1 MAAPDDGSNSTASP
15 PTLASVVVLRIAE
28 FTRKPVAEQVRLK
41 ERLDAL
47 VTFAIRPVPAAFRI
61 VLDAPEGVAV
71 VLLDSPGLALDLA
84 KRSQFAAEGL
94 QLCIGVNHGPVMSA
108 LDAHNGPGLI
118 GDGLTAGVTLSNAGK
133 PGRFVASRSF
143 REALKASDPRRVREL
158 GPAGTYT
165 DSRLRAHE
173 LFSLDWRP
181 AFSRRF
187 RLIVYGTLTIVAI
200 IGAGFAARLTRL
212 ALEPPPVLPAV
223 IRLEITPR
231 GDVLIDGVRQGAS
244 PPLIQVEVD
253 PGPHT
258 IEVRNHPSP
267 PLKLEVSLGS
277 GEGMTITHSFAAPAP
292 APAPAAT
299 PAPAPAAKSAPKSTV
314 KRTEPKTAKKVEK
327 KVEKKADENR
337 WKTPRD
343 YWRNFRRDMGF

>member
-1 MAAPDDGSNSTASP
+1 MAAPDDGSNNTVSP
-15 PTLASVVVLRIAE
+15 LTLASVVVLRIAE
-28 FTRKPVAEQVRLK
+28 FTRKPVAEQFRLK

-47 VTFAIRPVPAAFRI
+47 VTFAIRPVPTASRI

-71 VLLDSPGLALDLA
+71 VLLDGPGLALELA

-165 DSRLRAHE
+165 DARLRAHE
-173 LFSLDWRP
+173 LFALDWRP
-181 AFSRRF
+181 AFARRF
-187 RLIVYGTLTIVAI
+187 WLIVYGTLTVAAI
-200 IGAGFAARLTRL
+200 IGAGFTARLARL

-244 PPLIQVEVD
+244 PPLTQVDVD

-277 GEGMTITHSFAAPAP
+277 GEGMTITHAFV
-292 APAPAAT
+292 
-299 PAPAPAAKSAPKSTV
+299 APAAKSVPKSTV
-314 KRTEPKTAKKVEK
+314 KRTESKTEK
-327 KVEKKADENR
+327 KVEKKAEEKR

-343 YWRNFRRDMGF
+343 YWRNFRRDIGL

>member
-1 MAAPDDGSNSTASP
+1 MAAPDDGPNNTASP
-15 PTLASVVVLRIAE
+15 PTLASVVVLRITE
-28 FTRKPVAEQVRLK
+28 FTRKPVVEQVRLK

-47 VTFAIRPVPAAFRI
+47 VTFVIRPVPTAARI

-71 VLLDSPGLALDLA
+71 VLLDGPGLALELA

-94 QLCIGVNHGPVMSA
+94 RLCIGVNHGPVRSA

-165 DSRLRAHE
+165 DAQLRAHE
-173 LFSLDWRP
+173 LFALDWRP
-181 AFSRRF
+181 AFARRF
-187 RLIVYGTLTIVAI
+187 RLIVYGTLTVAAI
-200 IGAGFAARLTRL
+200 IGAGFAARLARL

-244 PPLIQVEVD
+244 PPLTQIQVD

-277 GEGMTITHSFAAPAP
+277 GEGMTITHAFVA
-292 APAPAAT
+292 

-314 KRTEPKTAKKVEK
+314 KRTEPKTEK
-327 KVEKKADENR
+327 KVEKKAEEKR
-337 WKTPRD
+337 RKTPRD
-343 YWRNFRRDMGF
+343 YWRDFRRDIGL